1 MGFLKPKSTMSLW
14 DGGNNRA
21 AVILGRNHWLWITQ
35 KSFHVWHHG
44 NQLESTVAQLSKFT
58 NHLAHEWYWVDLV
71 PRTRLRNWWLKI
83 VKNALLSTT
92 RIIPPASHKPAN
104 CMVNGVSFVAI
115 VQAELN
121 KTKYKQ
127 TRGLGHFTRQIFLR
141 LNAKLYGFQGK
152 HFPYLL
158 WLHPWSC
165 NIWPAKT
172 KSKQGFNMQR
182 VQQSIFGGE

>member
-1 MGFLKPKSTMSLW
+1 
-14 DGGNNRA
+14 
-21 AVILGRNHWLWITQ
+21 
-35 KSFHVWHHG
+35 
-44 NQLESTVAQLSKFT
+44 
-58 NHLAHEWYWVDLV
+58 
-71 PRTRLRNWWLKI
+71 
-83 VKNALLSTT
+83 
-92 RIIPPASHKPAN
+92 
-104 CMVNGVSFVAI
+104 MVNGVSFVAI

-172 KSKQGFNMQR
+172 KVETVNLPVVNALSVYRSFLSRNIRKPLFDAVSVSQVHEIYNYTDMFFTSQWQVWMRAFCQVFMQISR
-182 VQQSIFGGE
+182 PTSHIILCYLVHPHPSLSLTKVGL

>member
-1 MGFLKPKSTMSLW
+1 
-14 DGGNNRA
+14 
-21 AVILGRNHWLWITQ
+21 
-35 KSFHVWHHG
+35 
-44 NQLESTVAQLSKFT
+44 
-58 NHLAHEWYWVDLV
+58 
-71 PRTRLRNWWLKI
+71 
-83 VKNALLSTT
+83 
-92 RIIPPASHKPAN
+92 
-104 CMVNGVSFVAI
+104 MVNGVSFVAI

-172 KSKQGFNMQR
+172 KVETVNLPVVNALSVYRSFLSRNIHKPLFDAVSVSQVHEIYIHVLHKWQVWMRSVQISRPTSHIILRYLVHPHFYHSIYIR
-182 VQQSIFGGE
+182 VSQYTHL